1 MPAPVGIEADPGLD
15 LRAPVGL
22 GVELRVQHVVGQ
34 IGAEVQFREQ
44 QEAAEPDAERRK
56 RIEVVRLGQE
66 RGIDLAERG
75 LSRRRRTEPERF
87 HRYAGFLRLEAS
99 LVLLR
104 LEGSLAR
111 LIAEAAESPRR
122 RLSGSSPIPPSGSG
136 MVVLSHPP
144 NESAVPPAA

>member
-1 MPAPVGIEADPGLD
+1 LISGPQSVLVSNFVSNTLLVRSAPKSSSGNNRKLPSLMPS
-15 LRAPVGL
+15 
-22 GVELRVQHVVGQ
+22 
-34 IGAEVQFREQ
+34 GANGSRSCGSGRSAV
-44 QEAAEPDAERRK
+44 
-56 RIEVVRLGQE
+56 
-66 RGIDLAERG
+66 LAERG